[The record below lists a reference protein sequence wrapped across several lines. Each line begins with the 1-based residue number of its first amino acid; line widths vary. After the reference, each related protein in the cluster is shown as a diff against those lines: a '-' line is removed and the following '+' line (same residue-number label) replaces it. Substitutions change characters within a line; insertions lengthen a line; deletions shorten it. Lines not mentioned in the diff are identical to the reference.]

1 MRYEVEEAVATFVRG
16 LFQGATSVVP
26 ACLSTNVMGDRH
38 GRTFVL
44 KVVEGVAPVLYLTQ
58 AFGDEKTSPPHRQL
72 IAYAE
77 KINEEDLKNIDT
89 AALIKTMY
97 VMGHSLQINQVLE
110 LT

>member
-58 AFGDEKTSPPHRQL
+58 AFGDEKTSPPLAKNLPAFLLH
-72 IAYAE
+72 
-77 KINEEDLKNIDT
+77 KINLGLRTKKQVCYALDLF
-89 AALIKTMY
+89 
-97 VMGHSLQINQVLE
+97 
-110 LT
+110 